1 MSVFNSEKIDIFSQ
15 NMFLGKSVN
24 VSRNDIQKHKVF
36 ENLTEK
42 QIEFFWK
49 PEKTNLLNDK
59 KQFRELAEHEQHIF
73 ISNLKY
79 QTLLDSIQGRA
90 PCQTFLEICSLPELE
105 NFIITWSFFE
115 TIHSRSYTHI
125 MQNIF
130 PNPSIIFDDIPIQ
143 KEIIDRAR
151 PISGQYDKLKELIC
165 QYKLG
170 ILPDIQV
177 LKKQLYLTLVA
188 VNILEGLRF
197 YVSFACSFAFAQGK
211 KVMEGNAKIIS
222 EIASDEA
229 LHLSA
234 TQHMI
239 NIIHRGKDDP
249 DLLQISRDCKDEVI
263 EMFRQAVD
271 QEKEWAKYLFKDG
284 SILGLNESILISYLE
299 YLCDIRLKAIGLPPL
314 YKQTTNPLPWMTG
327 WLMKNKKTVSPQ
339 ETEIITYLQAK
350 IKHDDGIINDI
361 DL

>member
-1 MSVFNSEKIDIFSQ
+1 MSVFVSEKIDTLSQ
-15 NMFLGKSVN
+15 PMFLGKPVN

-36 ENLTEK
+36 ETLAEK
-42 QIEFFWK
+42 QISFFWR

-59 KQFRELAEHEQHIF
+59 KQFRELSEHEQHIF

-79 QTLLDSIQGRA
+79 QTLLDSIQGRS

-105 NFIITWSFFE
+105 NFIIAWSFFE

-125 MQNIF
+125 MQNVF
-130 PNPSIIFDDIPIQ
+130 PDPTIVFDDIPVNS
-143 KEIIDRAR
+143 EIIKRAV
-151 PISGQYDKLKELIC
+151 PISRQYDKLKELIC

-170 ILPDIQV
+170 ILKDIKE
-177 LKKQLYLTLVA
+177 LKKQLYLTLIA
-188 VNILEGLRF
+188 VNILEGIRF

-239 NIIHRGKDDP
+239 NLIHKNRDDS
-249 DLLQISRDCKDEVI
+249 DLYEISKECQSEVL
-263 EMFRQAVD
+263 EMFRLCVD

-284 SILGLNESILISYLE
+284 SILGLNEQILINYLE
-299 YLCDIRLKAIGLPPL
+299 FICNQRLKAIGFEPM
-314 YKQTTNPLPWMTG
+314 YKQSENPLPWMTP
-327 WLMKNKKTVSPQ
+327 WLMKNKKSVSPQ
-339 ETEIITYLQAK
+339 ETEIITYMQAK
-350 IKHDDGIINDI
+350 VIHDDSSINEI